1 MATYKVNHKA
11 GGKFKRVRHLEF
23 YLIGGV
29 LLLLAFLIIVPLIG
43 QDTNEFD
50 RRVENEIEHVHSQI
64 IAEKYGEVYL
74 QSGRKLIASIDQRE
88 FESRLRSV
96 HPQIIGKFSKNC
108 TTIYTDMSERL
119 KRNLF
124 MTFQLETVCR
134 VDSESAESYQYLDW
148 RVSGDEMKL
157 IWFGV
162 DPRKD

>member
-1 MATYKVNHKA
+1 MATYKVKYKFS
-11 GGKFKRVRHLEF
+11 GKFKSVKHLEF

-29 LLLLAFLIIVPLIG
+29 LLLLAFLIIIPLIG

-50 RRVENEIEHVHSQI
+50 WRVENEIEHLYSQI
-64 IAEKYGEVYL
+64 TAEKYGEVYL

-96 HPQIIGKFSKNC
+96 HPQIIGKFSKSC
-108 TTIYTDMSERL
+108 TTIYTDMAERL

-124 MTFQLETVCR
+124 MTFRLETVCR
-134 VDSESAESYQYLDW
+134 VDSESAESYQYFDW
-148 RVSGDEMKL
+148 LVSGNEIKL

-162 DPRKD
+162 EPRKD